1 MRRRRIHGS
10 THLSQTINFSTSIM
24 LGAIIGDIVGSRF
37 EFDEKP
43 TEGFELFTDDCDF
56 TDDTICTVAI
66 ADAILNER
74 PYKETLVEWCQ
85 RYPNPKGGYGNMFL
99 HWLGERNH
107 LPQASFGNG
116 SAMRVSPVGWLFND
130 YEELQRQAKQ
140 SAEVS
145 HCHQEGIRGAQCI
158 ATVIYWLRTC
168 RLTKDEI
175 ESAVARNFQ
184 YQLPPLR
191 DIFRI
196 GSNGHFD
203 STCQETVPWALRC
216 FLDAED
222 FEGTLRNA
230 IMAQGDTDTKGAI
243 ACSVAEACYEIP
255 DAIADRALEFL
266 PVDMLTIVEQFYD
279 RVQQNI
285 E

>member
-1 MRRRRIHGS
+1 
-10 THLSQTINFSTSIM
+10 M

-43 TEGFELFTDDCDF
+43 TEGFELFTEDCDF

-130 YEELQRQAKQ
+130 YKELQRQAKQ

-175 ESAVARNFQ
+175 EGAVARNFQ

-266 PVDMLTIVEQFYD
+266 PVDILTIVEQFYD